1 MEFKP
6 YRYQQYVIDRIQEM
20 PAAAL
25 FLDMGLGKTVCS
37 LTAILE
43 LLWNHFSV
51 TKVLVIAPKRVA
63 ESTWAQEAAKWD
75 HTRAIRVALVLGDL
89 RQREEALKTNSDV
102 FVINRENVVW
112 LMEYYHW
119 RPPFDM
125 LVLDE
130 SSSFKNHQA
139 KRFRALKKV
148 RPLFDRVLELTGTPT
163 SNGLMDLWAQIYLLD
178 GGKRLGRT
186 ITQYRQRYF
195 TPDKTNGFVVYS
207 YRPKPGAEEA
217 IQDAIKDIVVSMS
230 AADWLE
236 LPERMDNIIPV
247 ELGAK
252 ERALYQEL
260 EREMVLEMPDGDI
273 QAGSAAV
280 LSNKLLQLANGA
292 IYDDERNVIPVHDKK
307 LEALKELA
315 EPGNPLLVFYTYQH
329 DRERIQAMFPEARVM
344 QGAQDV
350 EDWNAGK
357 ISMLLAHPAS
367 AGYGLNLQAGGNTVV
382 WFGLTWS
389 LEQYQQ
395 ANARLYRQGQKRTVV
410 IHHLVAKGTMD
421 EQVMQA
427 LQHKAIGQQALLDA
441 VKARLDKYRR
451 D

>member
-1 MEFKP
+1 
-6 YRYQQYVIDRIQEM
+6 M

>member
-1 MEFKP
+1 
-6 YRYQQYVIDRIQEM
+6 
-20 PAAAL
+20 
-25 FLDMGLGKTVCS
+25 
-37 LTAILE
+37 
-43 LLWNHFSV
+43 
-51 TKVLVIAPKRVA
+51 
-63 ESTWAQEAAKWD
+63 
-75 HTRAIRVALVLGDL
+75 
-89 RQREEALKTNSDV
+89 
-102 FVINRENVVW
+102 
-112 LMEYYHW
+112 
-119 RPPFDM
+119 
-125 LVLDE
+125 
-130 SSSFKNHQA
+130 
-139 KRFRALKKV
+139 
-148 RPLFDRVLELTGTPT
+148 
-163 SNGLMDLWAQIYLLD
+163 
-178 GGKRLGRT
+178 
-186 ITQYRQRYF
+186 
-195 TPDKTNGFVVYS
+195 
-207 YRPKPGAEEA
+207 
-217 IQDAIKDIVVSMS
+217 
-230 AADWLE
+230 
-236 LPERMDNIIPV
+236 
-247 ELGAK
+247 
-252 ERALYQEL
+252 
-260 EREMVLEMPDGDI
+260 MVLEMPDGDI

>member
-260 EREMVLEMPDGDI
+260 GREMVLEMPDGDI